1 MPEIPHRNI
10 EAEILDIE
18 ERTWDA
24 SGAQELQ
31 DIKEDIESLFEELEN
46 ALKAEGFKEIMVA
59 MGGVSLKKDD
69 EQYGLLSVTYRPHGE
84 RRSIKRV
91 EDKAELDPGLISDAT
106 WEIMNHLIQAD
117 RTVDSVIDRLEVAK
131 DVGAM

>member
-31 DIKEDIESLFEELEN
+31 DIKEDIESLFEELE
-46 ALKAEGFKEIMVA
+46 KAIGLYHKKETIQKIVEDEKPLFSAEPFRYSSGFKKNIFYI
-59 MGGVSLKKDD
+59 KK
-69 EQYGLLSVTYRPHGE
+69 
-84 RRSIKRV
+84 I
-91 EDKAELDPGLISDAT
+91 
-106 WEIMNHLIQAD
+106 
-117 RTVDSVIDRLEVAK
+117 
-131 DVGAM
+131 